1 MLSTSHPAPK
11 MAFHSLAEH
20 KLFTFEEASRKEV
33 ERKHHQRRSR
43 LALCIKFHLGSGAYM
58 MEIADREK

>member
-20 KLFTFEEASRKEV
+20 KLFTFEEASRKKLKENT
-33 ERKHHQRRSR
+33 
-43 LALCIKFHLGSGAYM
+43 IKDVLVWLYA
-58 MEIADREK
+58 